1 MLSSISI
8 VIPTYNR
15 AKQVEEVILCLLKS
29 DTNGF
34 SSVQIIVVEDGS
46 PTPCRDVIER
56 IIVSSPFQLKY
67 VWQQNAGPSAARN
80 NGLRHAE
87 NPVVL
92 FIDDDILVEPDMLKR
107 HIEGHQLYPGSVVY
121 GYSPYVKLEKETNA
135 YRFLK
140 QLIDV
145 KAEDRKDHFMLMNS
159 IASGNISVEKQLF
172 QDGEMYQSDLRTPA
186 AEEFELMARLLKQ
199 GVKVYFNPMIIGW
212 HLQPATIEDKC
223 KQELKYG
230 NGIAE
235 VAMKIPSSLE
245 YGNLRKIFYTNS
257 AWDENGQKAKGLK
270 KSIRRFFSKESRR
283 NGLLKFVKFLEKV
296 LPFDFILFPFYRF
309 VVGNFLFAGVQEGIQ
324 KFKK

>member
-1 MLSSISI
+1 MLDISI

-15 AKQVEEVILCLLKS
+15 PDQVVSVVENLFKS
-29 DTNGF
+29 QVDGI
-34 SSVQIIVVEDGS
+34 SVAQIIVVEDGS
-46 PTPCRDVIER
+46 PSPCRDLIEK
-56 IIVSSPFQLKY
+56 ITVPAPFQLKY
-67 VWQQNAGPSAARN
+67 VWQENAGPSVARN
-80 NGLRHAE
+80 TGLKNAAHD
-87 NPVVL
+87 VVL

-121 GYSPYVKLEKETNA
+121 GYSPYVKMEKETNA

-140 QLIDV
+140 QLIEV

-172 QDGEMYQSDLRTPA
+172 ADGEMYQSDLRTPA

-235 VAMKIPSSLE
+235 VAMKIPASLE

-257 AWDENGQKAKGLK
+257 AWDEQGQKAKGLK
-270 KSIRRFFSKESRR
+270 KSIRRFFSKERRR
-283 NGLLKFVKFLEKV
+283 NGLLKFVKFTEKV
-296 LPFDFILFPFYRF
+296 LPFDFVLFPLYRF

>member
-1 MLSSISI
+1 MNKITV

-15 AKQVEEVILCLLKS
+15 PNQLAGVLDWLLKS
-29 DTNGF
+29 DVSGIGD
-34 SSVQIIVVEDGS
+34 VQIVIVDDGS
-46 PTPCRDVIER
+46 ASSYEHVLAER
-56 IIVSSPFQLKY
+56 EIKSPFRPQLIR
-67 VWQQNAGPSAARN
+67 QQNAGPSAARN

-121 GYSPYVKLEKETNA
+121 GYSPYVKMEKETNA

-145 KAEDRKDHFMLMNS
+145 KPEDRKDHFMLMNS

-172 QDGEMYQSDLRTPA
+172 ADGEMYQSDLRTPA

-235 VAMKIPSSLE
+235 VAMKIPASLE

-257 AWDENGQKAKGLK
+257 AWDEQGQKAKGLK
-270 KSIRRFFSKESRR
+270 KSIRRFFSKERRR
-283 NGLLKFVKFLEKV
+283 NGLLKFVKFTEKV
-296 LPFDFILFPFYRF
+296 LPFDFVLFPLYRF

>member
-1 MLSSISI
+1 MNKISV

-15 AKQVEEVILCLLKS
+15 PKQLADVLDWLFKS
-29 DTNGF
+29 DVSGIGD
-34 SSVQIIVVEDGS
+34 VQIVIVDDGS
-46 PTPCRDVIER
+46 ATSYEHVLAER
-56 IIVSSPFQLKY
+56 EIKSPFRPQLIK
-67 VWQQNAGPSAARN
+67 QQNAGPSAARN

-107 HIEGHQLYPGSVVY
+107 HIEGHQLYPGAVVY
-121 GYSPYVKLEKETNA
+121 GYSPYVKMEKETNA

-145 KAEDRKDHFMLMNS
+145 NAEDRKDHFMLMNS
-159 IASGNISVEKQLF
+159 IASGNISVEKHLF

-235 VAMKIPSSLE
+235 VAMKIPASLE

-309 VVGNFLFAGVQEGIQ
+309 VVGNFLFAGVQEGIM